1 MYVSLSSMRIVT
13 LILSQAAFSFFRTL
27 NVRYTAKDNIPMTLA
42 TGAVVKLSWLVSAAI
57 GVNSI
62 IERDWLTAVIYVISG
77 VAGDY
82 LSFKIKIA

>member
-1 MYVSLSSMRIVT
+1 MKYAV

-27 NVRYTAKDNIPMTLA
+27 NVRYTAKDNIPLAIA
-42 TGAVVKLSWLVSAAI
+42 TGAVVKLSWLISAAI

-62 IERDWLTAVIYVISG
+62 IKHDWVTAVIYVVSG

-82 LSFKIKIA
+82 MSFKIKI

>member
-1 MYVSLSSMRIVT
+1 
-13 LILSQAAFSFFRTL
+13 
-27 NVRYTAKDNIPMTLA
+27 MTLT

-62 IERDWLTAVIYVISG
+62 IEHDWLTAVIYVISG

-82 LSFKIKIA
+82 LSFKIKIQ